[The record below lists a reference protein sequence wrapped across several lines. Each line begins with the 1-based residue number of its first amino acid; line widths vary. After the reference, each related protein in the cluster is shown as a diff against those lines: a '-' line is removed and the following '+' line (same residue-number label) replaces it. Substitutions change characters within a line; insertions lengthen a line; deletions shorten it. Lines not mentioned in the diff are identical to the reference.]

1 MQRYRLLVDTL
12 VIAHSVTG
20 WLGYLFNIWPFITL
34 KIYPTVS
41 QNFHFFKFAK
51 VLKEKWNRSG
61 SVRCCFS
68 EVVPIY
74 LVDFCQAATS
84 FSVRNHL
91 CIKHFLVVVQLWY
104 VATNYLK
111 KGLKYAHIDSW
122 ILQMEM
128 YRRDLWRWV
137 KRSILG
143 RVGYILWPSSRLMF
157 ADNRIRRVNLFA
169 YHSVWNKGP
178 WKVFHWHA
186 TCMLKCPAV
195 VVAQLGK
202 MSAVRVLSS
211 NFNLPTYCR
220 LYWKTNLKKKEAGK
234 GLKQGLKDTESNQSN
249 RMER

>member
-1 MQRYRLLVDTL
+1 MVRLFVQHLAIYNIENLPNSITKLSLFQICKSSQRKVKQIRKRQVLLQWGC
-12 VIAHSVTG
+12 A
-20 WLGYLFNIWPFITL
+20 NI
-34 KIYPTVS
+34 
-41 QNFHFFKFAK
+41 
-51 VLKEKWNRSG
+51 SG
-61 SVRCCFS
+61 GLLPSC
-68 EVVPIY
+68 
-74 LVDFCQAATS
+74 
-84 FSVRNHL
+84 NHL

-143 RVGYILWPSSRLMF
+143 RVGYILWPSSILMF